1 MSSVQEPP
9 NIFNLYLGSE
19 DLCLLFDALENLLQ
33 STDEGTRAFLCES
46 LDTCTFRERSEHLR
60 SRIAAHLN

>member
-1 MSSVQEPP
+1 MSLVQEPP
-9 NIFNLYLGSE
+9 NAFALHLGSE

-33 STDEGTRAFLCES
+33 STDESTRAFLCES
-46 LDTCTFRERSEHLR
+46 LDTSTFRERSEHLR